1 MGVAGK
7 PPLTSVRVD
16 KWLWA
21 ARFYKS
27 RSAATAAC
35 EAGRVRLDGLC
46 VKASRLLRGGERVR
60 CQTLAG
66 ERVVEVAG
74 LADRRGSAA
83 VAREL
88 YVDHTP
94 PPPPRET
101 LSIFESREQGV
112 GRPTKRQRRDI
123 ERLRGRRR

>member
-1 MGVAGK
+1 
-7 PPLTSVRVD
+7 VRVD

-35 EAGRVRLDGLC
+35 EAGRVKLDGLS
-46 VKASRLLRGGERVR
+46 VRASRLLRGGERLR
-60 CQTLAG
+60 CLTLAG

-74 LADRRGSAA
+74 LAERRGPAA

-101 LSIFESREQGV
+101 LSIFESREQGA